1 MGVEAVITTWA
12 PSEIEARTATRAAF
26 ARMAALEDSI
36 SDYRPRSESMRAV
49 EIVEEPVPV
58 SADLASALDLG
69 RTWFQLSDGGFD
81 PTVGPLTALWRES
94 RRRGVQPSERD
105 IEFAAAS
112 VGWEKLLFDDS
123 ETPATVTFRTAA
135 MGLDFGGLGKG
146 LAADL
151 ALEEMRRAGL
161 PRSLV
166 DVGGDLVA
174 GSPPPGARG
183 WRVEVR
189 TVEWDEGV
197 MVELADAAVAT
208 SGDVEQYIEV
218 ERDGRRVRLGHL
230 LDPRN
235 GRPVSIRREA
245 TVMVAGGRRPGATAD
260 VLASVAVVRGIE
272 EAGHR
277 VDGLFVGWIRVVE
290 ARGED
295 ASDERAADWRV
306 ERRAIRGIPSN

>member
-12 PSEIEARTATRAAF
+12 PSETEARTATRAAF

-58 SADLASALDLG
+58 SEDFASALDLG

-81 PTVGPLTALWRES
+81 PTVGPLTALWRQS

-112 VGWEKLLFDDS
+112 VGWDKLVFDDS
-123 ETPATVTFRTAA
+123 VTPATVTFRTAA

-161 PRSLV
+161 DRSLI

-197 MVELADAAVAT
+197 MVELADGAVAT
-208 SGDVEQYIEV
+208 SGDVEQFIEV

-235 GRPVSIRREA
+235 GRPISIRREA
-245 TVMVAGGRRPGATAD
+245 TVMVVGGGRPGATAD
-260 VLASVAVVRGIE
+260 ALASVAVVRGIE

-290 ARGED
+290 ARHES

-306 ERRAIRGIPSN
+306 RRRAIRGSSAN